1 MPPGIRKSICIKVEV
16 SCPYIANKLFWNFN
30 IGTLEPM
37 TCIASSLGFSLVS
50 NQKNLRVVSRLI
62 WKKRQEN
69 TQEYFY
75 SSNRLQEGES
85 QWLCWLFTDLLFS
98 FSNLYDVP
106 QVDAG
111 RDQQRAPVFTH
122 WNLGF
127 QNLSVEKRAL
137 QIRCWN
143 VKYLKTR
150 TSLDMHRHVKTAEF
164 EFEIELPW
172 VDWVALSC
180 VLLLLHRCC
189 ICLFV
194 CLFFALV
201 CLVRAL
207 HWYCRSDPEWKS
219 GIGWVKMQTA
229 CGQVVAH
236 GNIKSS
242 FWS

>member
-1 MPPGIRKSICIKVEV
+1 MIHIQVLSTKVPNGSFPYEQWWNFNSIHICPHWAFLLQTGKSNEVKIQHEFMPPGIRKSICIKVEV

-85 QWLCWLFTDLLFS
+85 QWLCWPFTDLLFS

-150 TSLDMHRHVKTAEF
+150 TSLDMHRHVK
-164 EFEIELPW
+164 
-172 VDWVALSC
+172 
-180 VLLLLHRCC
+180 
-189 ICLFV
+189 
-194 CLFFALV
+194 
-201 CLVRAL
+201 
-207 HWYCRSDPEWKS
+207 
-219 GIGWVKMQTA
+219 
-229 CGQVVAH
+229 
-236 GNIKSS
+236 
-242 FWS
+242 

>member
-1 MPPGIRKSICIKVEV
+1 
-16 SCPYIANKLFWNFN
+16 
-30 IGTLEPM
+30 M

-127 QNLSVEKRAL
+127 QNLSIEKRAL

-172 VDWVALSC
+172 VDWVAYWVVC
-180 VLLLLHRCC
+180 FFYYIGAAFV
-189 ICLFV
+189 CLFV
-194 CLFFALV
+194 CFLHLFVWCVLCIDTAEAILSEKVAL
-201 CLVRAL
+201 A
-207 HWYCRSDPEWKS
+207 EWKCKQLVDK
-219 GIGWVKMQTA
+219 W
-229 CGQVVAH
+229 
-236 GNIKSS
+236 
-242 FWS
+242 